1 MASIAFR
8 QLSCLRKLAA
18 FVCVSLA
25 ASLTLPC
32 PSAADSPAA
41 SGQLVWFGTY
51 TGGPAKSEG
60 IYVSRFDTATGK
72 LSAPVLA
79 AAAQNPS
86 FLALHPTLPV
96 LYAVSEVAETDG
108 KPTGEILSFAID
120 EQTGRLTQKS
130 RRPSGGTS
138 PCHLSVDRTGRV
150 VLAANFGSGSVICL
164 GLEADG
170 SLKPVVEGTPGGF
183 IQHEGQGHAPQQK
196 LVPRGHSIYPS
207 SDGRFAL
214 ACDLGLDKVFVHA
227 LDVGKATLAP
237 HGFGATKTG
246 AGPRHFALH
255 PSGRFGYAVNEKD
268 LTVTAF
274 AFDPQAGT
282 LTDFQTLSTLPAD
295 VTDTKGM
302 STAEIVAHKNGKFL
316 YASNRGPD
324 SIAMY
329 AIDEPSGKLTF
340 LGVEPIRGK
349 TPRNF
354 VIDPSGRFL
363 LAGGQ
368 NSNAVTV
375 FAIDQ
380 SSGKLSFTG
389 HSLDVPTPVC
399 IRFRPAPDTSA
410 R

>member
-8 QLSCLRKLAA
+8 QLTCLRKMVAVVYVL
-18 FVCVSLA
+18 LA
-25 ASLTLPC
+25 ASLSLPSL
-32 PSAADSPAA
+32 PAADAPAA
-41 SGQLVWFGTY
+41 PGQLVWFGTY

-60 IYVSRFDTATGK
+60 ISVSRFETATGK

-79 AAAQNPS
+79 AAMTNPS
-86 FLALHPTLPV
+86 FLALHPSLPV
-96 LYAVSEVAETDG
+96 LYAVSEVADTDG
-108 KPTGEILSFAID
+108 KPTGAIVAYAID
-120 EQTGRLTQKS
+120 EQTGRLTKKNQQS
-130 RRPSGGTS
+130 SGGTG

-150 VLAANFGSGSVICL
+150 LLASNFGSGSVICL

-183 IQHEGQGHAPQQK
+183 IQHEGKGDAPQRQ

-207 SDGRFAL
+207 PDGRFAL
-214 ACDLGLDKVFVHA
+214 TCDLGLDKVFVHS

-255 PSGRFGYAVNEKD
+255 PSGRFGYAVNEKNF
-268 LTVTAF
+268 TVTAF
-274 AFDPQAGT
+274 AFDPNSGT
-282 LTDFQTLSTLPAD
+282 LTEFQTLSTLPAD

-302 STAEIVAHKNGKFL
+302 STAEIVAHKSGKFL
-316 YASNRGPD
+316 YASNRGHD

-329 AIDEPSGKLTF
+329 AIDKPTGKLTF

-363 LAGGQ
+363 LAAGQ

-380 SSGKLSFTG
+380 ATGKLSFTG

-399 IRFRPAPDTSA
+399 IRFRPAPDTPA

>member
-1 MASIAFR
+1 
-8 QLSCLRKLAA
+8 
-18 FVCVSLA
+18 
-25 ASLTLPC
+25 
-32 PSAADSPAA
+32 
-41 SGQLVWFGTY
+41 
-51 TGGPAKSEG
+51 
-60 IYVSRFDTATGK
+60 
-72 LSAPVLA
+72 
-79 AAAQNPS
+79 
-86 FLALHPTLPV
+86 
-96 LYAVSEVAETDG
+96 
-108 KPTGEILSFAID
+108 
-120 EQTGRLTQKS
+120 
-130 RRPSGGTS
+130 
-138 PCHLSVDRTGRV
+138 
-150 VLAANFGSGSVICL
+150 
-164 GLEADG
+164 
-170 SLKPVVEGTPGGF
+170 
-183 IQHEGQGHAPQQK
+183 
-196 LVPRGHSIYPS
+196 
-207 SDGRFAL
+207 
-214 ACDLGLDKVFVHA
+214 
-227 LDVGKATLAP
+227 
-237 HGFGATKTG
+237 
-246 AGPRHFALH
+246 
-255 PSGRFGYAVNEKD
+255 
-268 LTVTAF
+268 
-274 AFDPQAGT
+274 
-282 LTDFQTLSTLPAD
+282 
-295 VTDTKGM
+295 M